1 MKTSFIYYLAFV
13 AIIASFVYQKWLKE
27 KTLRELYELRNK
39 KDDQAFIEKLDS
51 NFVRFMFNSFTIQFM
66 KLNYWIDNNND
77 EEVVSLLHHFSKMKL
92 KEADRVAL
100 YSKLF
105 GYYIDK
111 KNNAKATN
119 MKNKLVEILENK
131 KDQKSVLLNGEVKQL
146 YAIYVE
152 HDTTM
157 IPDLIETLE
166 SMEDN
171 SVKSVLCFR
180 IAKLYHY
187 EKNVKK
193 EKEYLS
199 LAIEYSPNDS
209 QTKSLQELLHHSD
222 KLD

>member
-111 KNNAKATN
+111 KNNAK
-119 MKNKLVEILENK
+119 E
-131 KDQKSVLLNGEVKQL
+131 
-146 YAIYVE
+146 
-152 HDTTM
+152 
-157 IPDLIETLE
+157 
-166 SMEDN
+166 
-171 SVKSVLCFR
+171 
-180 IAKLYHY
+180 
-187 EKNVKK
+187 
-193 EKEYLS
+193 
-199 LAIEYSPNDS
+199 
-209 QTKSLQELLHHSD
+209 ELL
-222 KLD
+222 KW